1 MRNRAHHQH
10 KFLREWQL
18 LKARHEQGESEEVW
32 CTREDAKAVIDD
44 LTEEEFAVL
53 TAVLGHL
60 FVLNER
66 FPKESEVR
74 GLERRIAEFLIGK
87 TITGVGWTGGA
98 SDMER
103 TPHLSF
109 SDGTYFESLNLVS
122 VPGAVCYDWGT
133 KDKSTEQEDEE
144 SNPL

>member
-1 MRNRAHHQH
+1 MRNRASHHN
-10 KFLREWQL
+10 KFLREWQI
-18 LKARHEQGESEEVW
+18 LKARYEQGESEEAW

-44 LTEEEFAVL
+44 LTEEEFDVL

-74 GLERRIAEFLIGK
+74 RLERRIAEFLIGK
-87 TITGVGWTGGA
+87 TITRVGWTGGA

-103 TPHLSF
+103 TPYLSF
-109 SDGTYFESLNLVS
+109 SDGTYFESLNLVL

-133 KDKSTEQEDEE
+133 EEEPTEQEEE
-144 SNPL
+144 AKYR